1 MLRRRTG
8 ELLGRWHSQVDR
20 LALLRRLAVP
30 LTARGPG
37 GGLDEVGL
45 LGDGLLVGGLLG
57 RRLRS
62 GLLGGCGCGPL
73 DDSLLGSG
81 LLGSGLPGSSWLAC
95 GLGRGLG
102 RGALGAENHG
112 DIRPRSGLRIN
123 MSAAQ
128 VCDVCIHCL
137 GPERIRYDLWAGVRW
152 RTVAKPEK
160 ADGTVARSAS
170 IFSAKGAPTGC
181 LERECNWAVSAK
193 FNFQENGRSA
203 TVTLVTA
210 KRVLL
215 EHRGAGVRSHVA
227 MPMRG
232 AALAA
237 FLESGHT
244 HTERDGERE

>member
-1 MLRRRTG
+1 M
-8 ELLGRWHSQVDR
+8 
-20 LALLRRLAVP
+20 
-30 LTARGPG
+30 
-37 GGLDEVGL
+37 
-45 LGDGLLVGGLLG
+45 
-57 RRLRS
+57 
-62 GLLGGCGCGPL
+62 
-73 DDSLLGSG
+73 
-81 LLGSGLPGSSWLAC
+81 
-95 GLGRGLG
+95 
-102 RGALGAENHG
+102 
-112 DIRPRSGLRIN
+112 
-123 MSAAQ
+123 
-128 VCDVCIHCL
+128 
-137 GPERIRYDLWAGVRW
+137 RW

-160 ADGTVARSAS
+160 ADGTVASSAS

-203 TVTLVTA
+203 TVPLVTA